1 MISTG
6 LVQLASDVS
15 NNIRELN
22 SGAASQFLLTGS
34 LAESHINVAATIIL
48 AVCTALVL
56 FMVPGLAFFY
66 GGLVRRKNVATIM
79 AQCFIS
85 MAIVTAIWIF
95 GGFGLA
101 FGSDTH
107 GGFIGNIANYVF
119 FKNILFTD
127 GWRHL
132 GLVVN
137 ATLADGVPFILF
149 FLFQLAFAIIT
160 PALVVGA
167 FADRLSWRGYIIFN
181 VLFTIFVY
189 IPVCHWIWGGGFLAQ
204 AGVLDWA
211 GGIVIH
217 ATCGLAAIASV
228 VVLGRRA
235 VMKKE
240 TTAPSSLALVS
251 VGAGILY
258 FGWFGFNVGGS
269 VYMPEVW
276 ANMAQATQGA
286 ANAAAFHTSME
297 NALNIGVAAFVN
309 SFLGMIAAM
318 LMWMSLDFIVN
329 KGKTSLASILTAG
342 VAGLATITPA
352 AGYVPMWA
360 GLVFGLVGG
369 LITYGMCKVNHHTHF
384 DDALEVW
391 PVHGIGGIVGALLLG
406 AFATTLVNPN
416 VLGATQHIGQSL
428 GSGYLFGMEVGAV
441 ALVCAWTFVFS
452 LAIFAITLL
461 TKDKMTTEQQIEGLD
476 KVLFNEVAYAPEISI
491 DVVMHGDGEEL
502 TSHRHASKLS
512 SKKSFK
518 KINNSYDAQL
528 AANKSGDTL
537 ASKIDNARHQ
547 E

>member
-6 LVQLASDVS
+6 LVQLASDAV
-15 NNIRELN
+15 RELN
-22 SGAASQFLLTGS
+22 SGAASQFLVVGQ
-34 LAESHINVAATIIL
+34 AAQGHINVAATIIL

-66 GGLVRRKNVATIM
+66 GGLVRKKNVATIM

-101 FGSDTH
+101 FGSDTK

-127 GWRHL
+127 GWQHL

-137 ATLADGVPFILF
+137 VTLADGVPFILF

-181 VLFTIFVY
+181 VLFSIFIY

-204 AGVLDWA
+204 HGVVDWA

-217 ATCGLAAIASV
+217 ATCGFAAIASV
-228 VVLGRRA
+228 IVLGRRS

-240 TTAPSSLALVS
+240 TTAPSSLALVA
-251 VGAGILY
+251 VGAGILF
-258 FGWFGFNVGGS
+258 FGWFGFNVGGACCIAES
-269 VYMPEVW
+269 YTTVSQVTS
-276 ANMAQATQGA
+276 ATTVPTDTL
-286 ANAAAFHTSME
+286 NH
-297 NALNIGVAAFVN
+297 ALSIGFTAFVN

-318 LMWMSLDFIVN
+318 LMWMTLDFIVA
-329 KGKTSLASILTAG
+329 KKTSFASIMTAG
-342 VAGLATITPA
+342 VAGLATITPG

-360 GLVFGLVGG
+360 GLAFGLIGG
-369 LITYGMCKVNHHTHF
+369 LICYGMCKLNHFTHF

-391 PVHGIGGIVGALLLG
+391 PVHGIGGVVGGMLVG

-416 VLGATQHIGQSL
+416 ALGATQHIGASL
-428 GSGYLFGMEVGAV
+428 GSGYLFGMQVGAI
-441 ALVCAWTFVFS
+441 ALVSAWSLVFG
-452 LAIFAITLL
+452 LAIFGITLL
-461 TKDKMTTEQQIEGLD
+461 TRDKMTTEQQIEGLD
-476 KVLFNEVAYAPEISI
+476 QVLFNEQAYATEINV
-491 DVVMHGDGEEL
+491 DVVMHGNGEEL

-512 SKKSFK
+512 RHKSYKKQP
-518 KINNSYDAQL
+518 ITIGDN
-528 AANKSGDTL
+528 ANK
-537 ASKIDNARHQ
+537 ASLRKQIDDARHQ
-547 E
+547 EQ